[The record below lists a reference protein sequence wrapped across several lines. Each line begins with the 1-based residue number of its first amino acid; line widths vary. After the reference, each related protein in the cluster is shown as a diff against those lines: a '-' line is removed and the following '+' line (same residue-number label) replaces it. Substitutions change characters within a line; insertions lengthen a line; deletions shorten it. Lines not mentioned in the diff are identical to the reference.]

1 MKYSLIAIGALCIST
16 ASAFEVAQ
24 QVPSVSSTALDASSR
39 RSFLASQAAASFGV
53 ATALVNGVN
62 IEPAAAFGGGL
73 SKVNNQLK
81 GYGLPT
87 ISVPDGFSPL
97 LELYGKGNNRTPL
110 LIQFAHPS
118 DWVVTLPSQDVNGE
132 DGTIQAGQ
140 YAAGDT
146 ATLYVMSD
154 TKVENVAEEGKSF
167 YQDAITRA
175 ISQKGN
181 NIYQDFKI
189 KNVEATKGDIEG
201 QNYVLVD
208 FKYTLLTG
216 AGFEVDRVG
225 IESITCVGGETE
237 VLWCASTRQRYKKQ
251 EDKLR
256 KLAGSFRVY
265 ADGLNFSNQLYVGGN
280 DNKFD

>member
-53 ATALVNGVN
+53 ATALVNGVD

-154 TKVENVAEEGKSF
+154 TKVEVGTYHNMTKKMELRTPWLESNFCLYFLLECCRRGEIILPGCYYESYQSEG
-167 YQDAITRA
+167 
-175 ISQKGN
+175 
-181 NIYQDFKI
+181 
-189 KNVEATKGDIEG
+189 E
-201 QNYVLVD
+201 
-208 FKYTLLTG
+208 
-216 AGFEVDRVG
+216 
-225 IESITCVGGETE
+225 
-237 VLWCASTRQRYKKQ
+237 
-251 EDKLR
+251 
-256 KLAGSFRVY
+256 
-265 ADGLNFSNQLYVGGN
+265 
-280 DNKFD
+280 